1 MTAAAWI
8 DTPRRTLRGVFV
20 AMRLNVIVA
29 SQCRVNLAVWL
40 VVSVLQSIVYLS
52 VWQAVAIANGGST
65 GGYTPAEFAGYFLV
79 VLVVQRLVAGISI
92 VGEFSGY
99 VRRGTLSTH
108 LLRPLH
114 PFAYV
119 FGGMLA
125 FNVQY
130 LLTLPPI
137 FAALFLVFDP
147 QMHVQ
152 ATSLAAALVLLPLA
166 MLTKVMCDTMVA
178 CTSLWLTR
186 IDGLRGMYGLT
197 ILLLGGHLAP
207 LPLLPDAMQTIARAL
222 PFYWMLGFPT
232 ELVIGRAQLADAWIA
247 VAVLGAWSIALY
259 ILLQPTWRAGTRAYE
274 AVGT

>member
-1 MTAAAWI
+1 MTALA

-20 AMRLNVIVA
+20 AMRLNLVVA
-29 SQCRVNLAVWL
+29 SQYRINLAVWL
-40 VVSVLQSIVYLS
+40 VVSVLQSVVYMS
-52 VWQAVAIANGGST
+52 VWQAVAVANGGST
-65 GGYTPAEFAGYFLV
+65 GGYTPAQFAGYFLV

-99 VRRGTLSTH
+99 VRRGTLSIH

-114 PFAYV
+114 PYAYV

-137 FAALFLVFDP
+137 FAALYLVFDP
-147 QMHVQ
+147 EMH
-152 ATSLAAALVLLPLA
+152 ASAGTSAAALALLPLA
-166 MLTKVMCDTMVA
+166 MLTKVMCDTLVA
-178 CTSLWLTR
+178 SSAMWLTR
-186 IDGLRGMYGLT
+186 IDGIRGIYGLT

-207 LPLLPDAMQTIARAL
+207 LPLLPELMQTIAKAL

-232 ELVIGRAQLADAWIA
+232 ELVIGRAPLADTWIA
-247 VAVLGAWSIALY
+247 IAMLGAWSIALY
-259 ILLQPTWRAGTRAYE
+259 ILLQPVWRAGTRAYE
-274 AVGT
+274 AVGQ

>member
-1 MTAAAWI
+1 
-8 DTPRRTLRGVFV
+8 
-20 AMRLNVIVA
+20 MRLNLVVA
-29 SQCRVNLAVWL
+29 AQYRVNLAVWL
-40 VVSVLQSIVYLS
+40 LVSVLQCVVYLS
-52 VWQAVAIANGGST
+52 VWQAVAEANGGSA
-65 GGYTPAEFAGYFLV
+65 GGYTVAEFAGYFLV

-125 FNVQY
+125 YNVQY

-137 FAALFLVFDP
+137 FAILFVMFEPDMSASPQALAV
-147 QMHVQ
+147 
-152 ATSLAAALVLLPLA
+152 AAVLLPLA
-166 MLTKVMCDTMVA
+166 LLTKVMCDTVVA
-178 CTSLWLTR
+178 CTAMWLTR
-186 IDGLRGMYGLT
+186 IDGLRGMYGLS
-197 ILLLGGHLAP
+197 ILLMGGHLAP
-207 LPLLPDAMQTIARAL
+207 LPLLPDTMQLIAKVL

-232 ELVIGRAQLADAWIA
+232 ELIIGRAPISDTWIA
-247 VAVLGAWSIALY
+247 IAVLSAWSIVLY
-259 ILLQPTWRAGTRAYE
+259 TLLQPVWRAGTRAYE